1 MTCDLRPPTCASD
14 VSRTIPPLPSFLRE
28 GPVARSGARDANRP
42 ILNGFNILPRRW
54 TGAIK
59 ASGSV
64 IAIPGAQTRTGCS
77 NAAELRVF
85 VELDPGDMDPGADLR
100 IWRLRKRNL
109 YVDAELRHVPETGEW
124 DVLVYYGTTLTSSRR
139 CATRAEAVGAAK
151 ARRAELEREGWTFH
165 W

>member
-1 MTCDLRPPTCASD
+1 
-14 VSRTIPPLPSFLRE
+14 
-28 GPVARSGARDANRP
+28 
-42 ILNGFNILPRRW
+42 
-54 TGAIK
+54 
-59 ASGSV
+59 
-64 IAIPGAQTRTGCS
+64 
-77 NAAELRVF
+77 VF
-85 VELDPGDMDPGADLR
+85 VELDPGDMDPGGDLR

-139 CATRAEAVGAAK
+139 CATRTEAVGAAK